1 MDKRYH
7 FIGEGAG
14 VPGLPHEL
22 TDREALALGV
32 EALLAQALELGT
44 YEEVKEAIPS
54 RALGT
59 FSSTPLEVTPSGSL
73 GAKPPKAGKA
83 TAKESD

>member
-1 MDKRYH
+1 MEKSYR

-22 TDREALALGV
+22 TDREAVMLGV

-44 YEEVKEAIPS
+44 YEEVKESIPS
-54 RALGT
+54 G
-59 FSSTPLEVTPSGSL
+59 PL
-73 GAKPPKAGKA
+73 GAKPPKASKA